1 MDALK
6 EIQKSKKEIE
16 ILTQKF
22 NSFATLLNIL
32 TDEILI
38 AQDNSYF
45 QMQLETVERFSGIL
59 ETLQEVVDNIPLVW
73 KRCDKLKNKRKF
85 GNIQKEKAYRNA
97 LNCLFYGYDKS
108 AWNSCGLAWHES
120 DEVWQEAKKSIYKL
134 CIGKLI

>member
-59 ETLQEVVDNIPLVW
+59 ETLQEVVDNIPLV
-73 KRCDKLKNKRKF
+73 
-85 GNIQKEKAYRNA
+85 
-97 LNCLFYGYDKS
+97 
-108 AWNSCGLAWHES
+108 
-120 DEVWQEAKKSIYKL
+120 
-134 CIGKLI
+134 